1 MSSKYPIDLKPCPF
15 CGEQPVLRRAVVHRR
30 VIECQNPKCSVQPGT
45 HPVDEDLQAVSAWNT
60 RKEESK
66 P

>member
-15 CGEQPVLRRAVVHRR
+15 CGETPALLPVGRYSWA
-30 VIECQNPKCSVQPGT
+30 IECQNPKCSVQPGT